1 MTWTLPNFRTGD
13 RVRVR
18 SKEEILATLD
28 ADGCID
34 GMPFMPE
41 MLQFCGQEV
50 PVSSVAHKT
59 CDTANRTG
67 GRKLDRTVH
76 LGDTRCNGRA
86 HGGCDADCLLFWKEA
101 WLEPVK
107 GAGNPSAG
115 AATPASP
122 ARAAHVAEAR
132 LQAQTL
138 ASAPGEVPLRYKC
151 QATQLYAASRP
162 LAWWNIHQFFL
173 DVRTGNVRA
182 GELLRVVW
190 LAMLYRLRELP
201 LGFRVWDGIYRW
213 MHRKLTGRDSPHIIG
228 TLNMGDPTP
237 ATQLDLQPGERV
249 YVKSANEIAAT
260 LNRNNKNRGIWV
272 GPEQIPYCGGTFTVR
287 RRVNQII
294 NERTGEMMP
303 MKTAC
308 ITLENALCRGHYSSG
323 RIFCPRMI
331 TPYFRE
337 LWLERSNAPTG
348 STGDSPG

>member
-1 MTWTLPNFRTGD
+1 MWTLPKLRTGD

-28 ADGCID
+28 ANGCVD

-41 MLQFCGQEV
+41 MLQFCGQEL

-76 LGDTRCNGRA
+76 LGDSRCNGRA

-107 GAGNPSAG
+107 PGAKSAPKAPSS
-115 AATPASP
+115 AAKVS
-122 ARAAHVAEAR
+122 EAR
-132 LQAQTL
+132 LQEQTR
-138 ASAPGEVPLRYKC
+138 ASAPNEVPIRYRC
-151 QATQLYAASRP
+151 QATQLYDASRP
-162 LAWWNIHQFFL
+162 LAWWNVHQFWL

-182 GELLRVVW
+182 GELLRVIW
-190 LAMLYRLRELP
+190 LAMLYQLRQIP
-201 LGFRVWDGIYRW
+201 VGFRVWDGLYTW
-213 MHRKLTGRDSPHIIG
+213 MHRTCTGRGSPHIIG
-228 TLNMGDPTP
+228 TLPKGQPTP
-237 ATQLDLQPGERV
+237 AAKLDLQPGERV
-249 YVKSANEIAAT
+249 RVKSADEIAVT
-260 LNRNNKNRGIWV
+260 LNQNNQNRGIWV
-272 GPEQIPYCGGTFTVR
+272 GPEQIPYCGQEMTVR

-308 ITLENALCRGHYSSG
+308 ITLQNALCKGHYSSG
-323 RIFCPRMI
+323 RIFCPRLI

-337 LWLERSNAPTG
+337 LWLERTEAPAAVKNR
-348 STGDSPG
+348 SDAA